1 MARASPEKRAA
12 EHVAL
17 AWARHQPYASRVC
30 VATTS
35 VARLADDARA
45 LSLPLSPSDLAW
57 LESGDPA
64 LLPARLRSRDR
75 PPSRARPRPSGR
87 C

>member
-1 MARASPEKRAA
+1 MVAPLLPAFVPGARTGVLVI

-64 LLPARLRSRDR
+64 LLPARLRSRVKVR
-75 PPSRARPRPSGR
+75 
-87 C
+87 